1 VRIKR
6 YLRMSKKLSKK
17 QKTKTIG
24 ERLAEEEII
33 FGEGDINL
41 SERETR
47 KANAHKAVKKRHR
60 SD

>member
-1 VRIKR
+1 
-6 YLRMSKKLSKK
+6 MNNKLSNK

-47 KANAHKAVKKRHR
+47 KANAHKAVNKRHR

>member
-1 VRIKR
+1 
-6 YLRMSKKLSKK
+6 MSNKLSKK

-47 KANAHKAVKKRHR
+47 KANAHKAVKKTSSIRLM
-60 SD
+60 